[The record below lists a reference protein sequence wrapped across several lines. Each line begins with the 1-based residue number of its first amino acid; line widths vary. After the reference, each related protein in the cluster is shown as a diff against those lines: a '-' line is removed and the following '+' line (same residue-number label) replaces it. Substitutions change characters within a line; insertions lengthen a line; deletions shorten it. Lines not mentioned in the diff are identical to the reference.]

1 MGVQQIVVNVVSK
14 MTAIVASS
22 KHFRFRSVTV
32 TMLTL
37 LVLLLSSV
45 CYVNAAFSTLS
56 LQGEK
61 IYGDKCGNY
70 AIQTSDGGY
79 AIAATGADY
88 DGFNGYDG
96 DGNFGM
102 FIKTNSDGSIQ
113 WEKRFAYDPEFFV
126 IHGPYDSTNSSR
138 GTLTEDANG
147 AYITID
153 DPPILNSDCRFVFE
167 TADGGYVVVGTETWV
182 VKYEL
187 DGIISN
193 SAERIVFF
201 LAKID
206 FEGNLIWKQTYEPF
220 HRLQA
225 FTLNSLLAT
234 QTSDGG
240 YALAGIYHDEYPCV
254 VKVDAMGN
262 LQWNTAL
269 DIEHSYYTDSKSWF
283 SVTEESDGG
292 LLLAGQINFLPRLFK
307 LDPNGN
313 VQWSRT
319 YNMSGSTFSDFV
331 KTSDEGYL
339 WIGRKEVQGSHV
351 GYVVKT
357 DLQGAILWNKT
368 HPVCRGLES
377 FVQDPDEGYETSDG
391 GYVLTGYDF
400 EENGTRSAHLIKI
413 NAVGNLEW
421 NKAYGNYTIWVHHL
435 FMTNDGGLVLV
446 GKYGEGLQRWGD
458 RTGRF
463 YRSWV
468 WFAKTAPGSAVS
480 GFLTDVVTIS
490 ILSPQNQTY
499 TKNSLSVTYD
509 ITGDASWIGYSLDGQ
524 NNITLTKY
532 TVNLTELPN
541 GSHTL
546 TIYANGTY
554 PNPETSKTINFTI
567 NKEPDQ
573 FNIILIGALILIP
586 IAAGLGILI
595 HRNKRKHSS

>member
-1 MGVQQIVVNVVSK
+1 MA
-14 MTAIVASS
+14 AIIGSS
-22 KHFRFRSVTV
+22 KHSRFRSVTAIV
-32 TMLTL
+32 FTL
-37 LVLLLSSV
+37 VVLLLFSV
-45 CYVNAAFSTLS
+45 CHVNAASLQLS
-56 LQGEK
+56 LQEEK
-61 IYGDKCGNY
+61 TYGDKCGNY

-88 DGFNGYDG
+88 DGVYEYEGN
-96 DGNFGM
+96 GNFGL

-126 IHGPYDSTNSSR
+126 IHGLRDSPNSTR
-138 GTLTEDANG
+138 GTLIEAANG
-147 AYITID
+147 SYI
-153 DPPILNSDCRFVFE
+153 V
-167 TADGGYVVVGTETWV
+167 VVVGSETWV
-182 VKYEL
+182 VKYNLE
-187 DGIISN
+187 GISSN
-193 SAERIVFF
+193 SAERKVFF

-206 FEGNLIWKQTYEPF
+206 FEGNLVWKQTYEPF
-220 HRLQA
+220 HRVQA
-225 FTLNSLLAT
+225 FTLSSISAT

-240 YALAGIYHDEYPCV
+240 YALAGVYHRQYPCV

-262 LQWNTAL
+262 LQWNKAL
-269 DIEHSYYTDSKSWF
+269 DIEHSPDTDSASKWF
-283 SVTEESDGG
+283 SITEESDGG

-307 LDPNGN
+307 LDTNGS

-339 WIGRKEVQGSHV
+339 WIGNKDVQGSHV

-368 HPVCRGLES
+368 HPICTGLES
-377 FVQDPDEGYETSDG
+377 FVQAPDEGYESPDG

-400 EENGTRSAHLIKI
+400 DEPGTRRAHILEI
-413 NAVGNLEW
+413 NALGNLEW
-421 NKAYGNYTIWVHHL
+421 DKTYGNRTIWAYHV
-435 FMTNDGGLVLV
+435 FMTNDEGFVLV
-446 GKYGEGLQRWGD
+446 GKYGEGLQRWND
-458 RTGRF
+458 RTGTF

-480 GFLTDVVTIS
+480 GSLTDVVTIS

-499 TKNSLSVTYD
+499 SKNRLSLTYD
-509 ITGDASWIGYSLDGQ
+509 LTGDASWIGYSLDGQ
-524 NNITLTKY
+524 NNITLTEY
-532 TVNLTELPN
+532 TVNLTGLPN
-541 GSHTL
+541 GSHTI

-573 FNIILIGALILIP
+573 LNTILIGALIVIA
-586 IAAGLGILI
+586 IAAVLVLLI
-595 HRNKRKHSS
+595 YIRKRKHSN